1 MFLRHI
7 VFLFVITCALKGQVN
22 LEKGIEYY
30 NNRQDGSIKSVA
42 INTHINNAIN
52 IFEDAINNPSTEAEA
67 ALYLMKSYYFRGK
80 YVHRDIDKKKED
92 FNNGKKL
99 GEKYIDRFPNSS
111 AFRFWYLVNL
121 GSWSEIYGV
130 IAAAREG
137 VADLMRKHSKVII
150 SIDPEYE
157 NGAGYFLLG
166 VVHYKSPYIPFILS
180 WPDND
185 KAISYISKAMT
196 IGESIPNQKVYLAQ
210 ALYKDGRKAESIKL
224 LEEVA
229 DMQPSTKERV
239 RDWEQIEEANRLLI
253 DYK

>member
-1 MFLRHI
+1 MFLRRI
-7 VFLFVITCALKGQVN
+7 VFLFVITCALKGQAN

-30 NNRQDGSIKSVA
+30 KSRQEGSIKSVA
-42 INTHINNAIN
+42 VTTHINNAIN
-52 IFEDAINNPSTEAEA
+52 IFEEAINNPSTEAEA

-80 YVHRDIDKKKED
+80 YVHRDVDKKKED
-92 FNNGKKL
+92 FNNGKKI
-99 GEKYIDRFPNSS
+99 GEKYIDQFPNSS

-130 IAAAREG
+130 LAAAREG

-150 SIDPEYE
+150 SLDPEYE
-157 NGAGYFLLG
+157 HGAGYFLLG

-210 ALYKDGRKAESIKL
+210 ALYKDGRKSESIKL

-229 DMQPSTKERV
+229 NMQPSIKERV
-239 RDWEQIEEANRLLI
+239 RDWEQKEEASRLLI
-253 DYK
+253 EYR